1 MSHIAVIVL
10 LKRGIVKSNKFV
22 KAHDMIHKHNK
33 TKHLTHSLFSFLFII
48 RFTIQLIIDKPHNA
62 INST

>member
-1 MSHIAVIVL
+1 MSHIAVNVL

-22 KAHDMIHKHNK
+22 KVHDMMQKHNK
-33 TKHLTHSLFSFLFII
+33 TKHLTHSLYSFPFTI

-62 INST
+62 MNNT